1 MRQQRMVRMVLKG
14 NDREFKRDSL
24 FSDDRV
30 FRAGVV
36 YDEIRMA
43 APDESNG
50 RSPTK
55 NRRWS
60 GRC

>member
-1 MRQQRMVRMVLKG
+1 MQCCMARMVLKG

-30 FRAGVV
+30 FHLGVV

-43 APDESNG
+43 TLDESNG
-50 RSPTK
+50 
-55 NRRWS
+55 
-60 GRC
+60 